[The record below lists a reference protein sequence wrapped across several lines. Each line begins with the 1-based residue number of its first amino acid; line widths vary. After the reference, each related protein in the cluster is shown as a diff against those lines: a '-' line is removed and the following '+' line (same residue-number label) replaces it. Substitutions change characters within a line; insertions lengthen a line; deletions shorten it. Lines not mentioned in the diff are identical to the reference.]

1 MDLRRF
7 MVILGRIKG
16 EIKKFLG
23 QDKRLNRKV
32 KPKKFFIL
40 ETPAA
45 LWQSEQPNG
54 QKIKVL
60 VSRQAHVLHSKYQFK
75 YK

>member
-7 MVILGRIKG
+7 IVILGRIKG
-16 EIKKFLG
+16 TIKKFLG
-23 QDKRLNRKV
+23 QNKRLNRKG

-40 ETPAA
+40 DTPAG

-54 QKIKVL
+54 QKIEVL
-60 VSRQAHVLHSKYQFK
+60 VSRQAHALHSK
-75 YK
+75 